1 MEEIETLNGVLT
13 DEDRI
18 AYKLL
23 SEADLL
29 VEESENTCPRCGYEG
44 DLNRCMNC
52 GARFKC
58 LD

>member
-1 MEEIETLNGVLT
+1 MEEIKTSKGVLT

-23 SEADLL
+23 SEAGLIVD
-29 VEESENTCPRCGYEG
+29 ESENICPRCGYEG
-44 DLNRCMNC
+44 DMSRSLNC

>member
-1 MEEIETLNGVLT
+1 MEEIKTLKEVLT
-13 DEDRI
+13 NEDRV

-23 SEADLL
+23 SEAGLIVD
-29 VEESENTCPRCGYEG
+29 ESENICLRCGYEG